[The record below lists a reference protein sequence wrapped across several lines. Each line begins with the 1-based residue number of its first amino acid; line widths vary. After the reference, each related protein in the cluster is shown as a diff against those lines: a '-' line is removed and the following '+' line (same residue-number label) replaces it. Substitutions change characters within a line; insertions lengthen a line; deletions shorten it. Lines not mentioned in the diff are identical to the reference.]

1 MELNL
6 FKNNNKNDDSNNIV
20 ENFINEL
27 TNFLNKNSQS
37 VDKSHIE
44 TKNISTESDFSSDKT
59 TQDILESHNDNAQ
72 NIDNTQKLNENH
84 KEGHLY
90 FVTSDRNNQ
99 IYLWDFTD
107 KPEYEFEEKNI
118 PPELQD
124 VAKEGAMLKFE
135 NGTFVL
141 YSEEGYDML
150 FDEDR

>member
-6 FKNNNKNDDSNNIV
+6 FKNNKENDEPHNIV
-20 ENFINEL
+20 GDFINEL
-27 TNFLNKNSQS
+27 ADFLNKNSQS
-37 VDKSHIE
+37 ANASAIEENNLSTQTDSDNRKLENNNIQDSKKSQE
-44 TKNISTESDFSSDKT
+44 LD
-59 TQDILESHNDNAQ
+59 
-72 NIDNTQKLNENH
+72 ENH

-124 VAKEGAMLKFE
+124 VAKEGAMLKYE
-135 NGTFVL
+135 NGTFTL

-150 FDEDR
+150 FG

>member
-6 FKNNNKNDDSNNIV
+6 FKNNKDNNESKNIV
-20 ENFINEL
+20 GDFINEL
-27 TNFLNKNSQS
+27 TNFLNKNSQIAQKFS
-37 VDKSHIE
+37 DVE
-44 TKNISTESDFSSDKT
+44 NEISNSLSFEKQEDF
-59 TQDILESHNDNAQ
+59 INDDLQ
-72 NIDNTQKLNENH
+72 NNQNLDENH

-99 IYLWDFTD
+99 IFLWDFTD

-124 VAKEGAMLKFE
+124 VAKEGAMLKYE
-135 NGTFVL
+135 NGTFIL

-150 FDEDR
+150 FDE

>member
-6 FKNNNKNDDSNNIV
+6 FKNNNENDDSHNIIG
-20 ENFINEL
+20 EFINEL
-27 TNFLNKNSQS
+27 TSFLNNNSAS
-37 VDKSHIE
+37 AEV
-44 TKNISTESDFSSDKT
+44 SSIA
-59 TQDILESHNDNAQ
+59 DIDQFTGAVSGEQINQNDNMQ
-72 NIDNTQKLNENH
+72 NLENKQLLDKNH

-124 VAKEGAMLKFE
+124 IAKEGAMLKYE

-150 FDEDR
+150 FEDE

>member
-6 FKNNNKNDDSNNIV
+6 FKNNNEAD
-20 ENFINEL
+20 
-27 TNFLNKNSQS
+27 
-37 VDKSHIE
+37 
-44 TKNISTESDFSSDKT
+44 
-59 TQDILESHNDNAQ
+59 ESHNVVKSFIDELTSFINKKSHTENASYTVQ
-72 NIDNTQKLNENH
+72 NNLSNDENLETLEISNDDFQDIKNVQEIDENH
-84 KEGHLY
+84 IEGHLY

-124 VAKEGAMLKFE
+124 VAKEGAMLKYE

-150 FDEDR
+150 FEDE

>member
-6 FKNNNKNDDSNNIV
+6 FNNNGNDDSNTIV
-20 ENFINEL
+20 GDFINEL
-27 TNFLNKNSQS
+27 TCFLNKNSHSENASDGVENDFSNENNVENNENQEDKTEIAQE
-37 VDKSHIE
+37 VDKNHI
-44 TKNISTESDFSSDKT
+44 
-59 TQDILESHNDNAQ
+59 
-72 NIDNTQKLNENH
+72 
-84 KEGHLY
+84 EGHLY

-124 VAKEGAMLKFE
+124 VAKEGAMLKYE

-150 FDEDR
+150 FEDE

>member
-6 FKNNNKNDDSNNIV
+6 FKNNIENDDSHNIV
-20 ENFINEL
+20 GEFINEL
-27 TNFLNKNSQS
+27 TSFINNNSASAEASSIADIDQFTEADSGEQINKNDNMQ
-37 VDKSHIE
+37 
-44 TKNISTESDFSSDKT
+44 N
-59 TQDILESHNDNAQ
+59 LENEQLLD
-72 NIDNTQKLNENH
+72 ENH

-124 VAKEGAMLKFE
+124 VAKEGAMLKYE

-150 FDEDR
+150 FENE

>member
-6 FKNNNKNDDSNNIV
+6 FKNNTCNNESQDIV
-20 ENFINEL
+20 GDFINEL
-27 TNFLNKNSQS
+27 TSFLDKHSESKDTSSIVNNDLSNETNFE
-37 VDKSHIE
+37 DKA
-44 TKNISTESDFSSDKT
+44 TQNDT
-59 TQDILESHNDNAQ
+59 TQDLENKQ
-72 NIDNTQKLNENH
+72 LIDENH

-124 VAKEGAMLKFE
+124 VAKEGAMLKYE
-135 NGTFVL
+135 NGTYTL

-150 FDEDR
+150 FEDEY

>member
-6 FKNNNKNDDSNNIV
+6 FKNNNGNDDYHNIV
-20 ENFINEL
+20 GDFINEL
-27 TNFLNKNSQS
+27 TSFLNKNSHSENASSVVENDFSEETNPENQEDNVQNS
-37 VDKSHIE
+37 EIGQDQEVDKNHI
-44 TKNISTESDFSSDKT
+44 
-59 TQDILESHNDNAQ
+59 
-72 NIDNTQKLNENH
+72 
-84 KEGHLY
+84 EGHLY

-124 VAKEGAMLKFE
+124 VAKEGAMLKYE

-150 FDEDR
+150 FEDE

>member
-6 FKNNNKNDDSNNIV
+6 FKNNNENDDSHNIV
-20 ENFINEL
+20 GEFINEL
-27 TNFLNKNSQS
+27 TSFINNNSASAEASSIADIDQFTEADSGEQINKNDNMQNLENKQLL
-37 VDKSHIE
+37 DK
-44 TKNISTESDFSSDKT
+44 
-59 TQDILESHNDNAQ
+59 
-72 NIDNTQKLNENH
+72 NH

-90 FVTSDRNNQ
+90 FVTYDRNNQ

-124 VAKEGAMLKFE
+124 VAKEGAMLKYE

-150 FDEDR
+150 FEDE